1 MRHQTSVHQ
10 NKKMRLGVVASNSK
24 TTSQESGMK
33 AAALFGNYT
42 LEYSTPKQK
51 KLYTDEYKQSSQL

>member
-1 MRHQTSVHQ
+1 M
-10 NKKMRLGVVASNSK
+10 ASNSK